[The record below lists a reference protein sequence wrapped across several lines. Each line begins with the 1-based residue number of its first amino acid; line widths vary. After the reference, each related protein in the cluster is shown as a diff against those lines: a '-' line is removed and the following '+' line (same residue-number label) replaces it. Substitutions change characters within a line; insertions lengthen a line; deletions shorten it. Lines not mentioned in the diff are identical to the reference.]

1 MNNSKGKM
9 EKQNGHVSRERG
21 SGRGAAG
28 SVVQAEGQGGGEQ
41 TRTDSMGQAC
51 SSGVGLR
58 PPSGPWAGAVLG
70 HRFLP
75 RALVQALP
83 AARGRVELSRGPR
96 NRVGPVSTARLFFLA
111 TRGSS

>member
-51 SSGVGLR
+51 SSGWVC
-58 PPSGPWAGAVLG
+58 PP
-70 HRFLP
+70 
-75 RALVQALP
+75 Q
-83 AARGRVELSRGPR
+83 
-96 NRVGPVSTARLFFLA
+96 VGPGQGPCWA
-111 TRGSS
+111 TDSFQEPWYKPCLLPGGGWT